1 MTELM
6 TRIVNDN
13 TTAVCLLKGDGYYTV
28 SVNKESYYE
37 SYEHKFDCLFE
48 AYDFFDWALENE

>member
-28 SVNKESYYE
+28 SVNKESY
-37 SYEHKFDCLFE
+37 EHKFDCLFE
-48 AYDFFDWALENE
+48 TYDFFD